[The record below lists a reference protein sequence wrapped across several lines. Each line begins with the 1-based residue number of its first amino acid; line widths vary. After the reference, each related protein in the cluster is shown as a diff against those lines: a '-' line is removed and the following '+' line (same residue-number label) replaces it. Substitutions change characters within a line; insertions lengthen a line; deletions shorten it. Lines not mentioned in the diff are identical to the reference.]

1 MCVFEQ
7 TVMQP
12 SLATYCHAVLMCF
25 VFVACLQGLQC
36 NAKHWP
42 CLDGVITVLYVLNN
56 YEGKVGYINRKGV
69 KFSVKAKIK
78 AIYKVITCC
87 TTSQCNH
94 DI

>member
-1 MCVFEQ
+1 
-7 TVMQP
+7 
-12 SLATYCHAVLMCF
+12 MCF
-25 VFVACLQGLQC
+25 VDCLQGLQC

-56 YEGKVGYINRKGV
+56 YEGKPGCTNGKGV
-69 KFSVKAKIK
+69 KLSVKAKIK
-78 AIYKVITCC
+78 AIYIKAIYILITWC